1 MKMFTHARETVVPI
15 PPVVVAVDIHIALA
29 VVLVK
34 DRVALCEI
42 SSISLL
48 LEYSQS

>member
-1 MKMFTHARETVVPI
+1 MFAHAREAVVPI
-15 PPVVVAVDIHIALA
+15 PPVVVTVDIHIALA
-29 VVLVK
+29 VVAVE
-34 DRVALCEI
+34 DCVALCET